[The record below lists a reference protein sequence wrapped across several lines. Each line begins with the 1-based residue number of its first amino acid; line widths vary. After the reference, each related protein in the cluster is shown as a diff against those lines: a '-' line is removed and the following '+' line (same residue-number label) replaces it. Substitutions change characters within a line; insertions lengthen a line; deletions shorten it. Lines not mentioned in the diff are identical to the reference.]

1 MLRMLL
7 LLLLLVAGSP
17 KRLLEMQ
24 QQDEKYAAK
33 KLTNLHV
40 MLERRSNLKPSMTLR
55 SPANSRCTVYTV
67 PNLSTGLEWAVIL
80 RANFFTLKHKELA

>member
-1 MLRMLL
+1 ML

-24 QQDEKYAAK
+24 QLDEKYAAK

-40 MLERRSNLKPSMTLR
+40 MLERRSNLKPSMTQ
-55 SPANSRCTVYTV
+55 SVVFASYHQVN
-67 PNLSTGLEWAVIL
+67 NLHLINLFRMGRECSSQLFYFKA
-80 RANFFTLKHKELA
+80 